1 MLKGLWHV
9 EQHLRQTSL
18 MLSIMHGLLSRCV
31 ASRLRMSALPLQAA
45 VGRISHLQ
53 LARAFTRWVEAA
65 QELKTLRA
73 KAHQVLHNT
82 LRRRMR
88 NALASWEA
96 YVEYCEAKRA
106 KLALAERHWRQLYR
120 RHGMA
125 AWSAFVKVRWEG
137 RWFEYMVCDIA
148 KLCFLLAK
156 QALPTEGKAC
166 FAHRV

>member
-1 MLKGLWHV
+1 MAW
-9 EQHLRQTSL
+9 
-18 MLSIMHGLLSRCV
+18 LSICV
-31 ASRLRMSALPLQAA
+31 PSPLHIALPPLQAA
-45 VGRISHLQ
+45 VCRISHLQ

-73 KAHQVLHNT
+73 KAQQVLRNT

-96 YVEYCEAKRA
+96 YVEHCEAKRA

-125 AWSAFVKVRWEG
+125 AWLAFVKV
-137 RWFEYMVCDIA
+137 
-148 KLCFLLAK
+148 
-156 QALPTEGKAC
+156 
-166 FAHRV
+166 

>member
-1 MLKGLWHV
+1 
-9 EQHLRQTSL
+9 
-18 MLSIMHGLLSRCV
+18 
-31 ASRLRMSALPLQAA
+31 
-45 VGRISHLQ
+45 
-53 LARAFTRWVEAA
+53 VEAA

-137 RWFEYMVCDIA
+137 RWFGYMVCDIA
-148 KLCFLLAK
+148 KLCPQGLKIVNLLSGGGCQK
-156 QALPTEGKAC
+156 GNSMTL
-166 FAHRV
+166 